1 MNDFN
6 ADDRCDTGNE
16 EGFAMFYRCGDY
28 RTSVTFDGGDCH
40 SVVANIVNFLLGCG
54 FSPNNVIDCMAESA
68 ASLEDAWF
76 GAGSLDSA
84 WFATHPANMDEEIL
98 EKWDLS
104 EKMIP

>member
-1 MNDFN
+1 MNDSN

-28 RTSVTFDGGDCH
+28 RTNVTFDSGDCH

-76 GAGSLDSA
+76 AG
-84 WFATHPANMDEEIL
+84 HPANMDEEIL
-98 EKWDLS
+98 EKWNLS

>member
-1 MNDFN
+1 MNDSN

-28 RTSVTFDGGDCH
+28 RTNVTFDSGDCH

-54 FSPNNVIDCMAESA
+54 FSPHNVIDCMAESA
-68 ASLEDAWF
+68 ENLEDAWF
-76 GAGSLDSA
+76 NPQ
-84 WFATHPANMDEEIL
+84 PANMHEDIL
-98 EKWDLS
+98 KKWDLS

>member
-1 MNDFN
+1 MNDSN
-6 ADDRCDTGNE
+6 ADDRCDVGNE

-28 RTSVTFDGGDCH
+28 RANVTFDSGDCH

-76 GAGSLDSA
+76 TERPASIHKDILD
-84 WFATHPANMDEEIL
+84 
-98 EKWDLS
+98 KWHLS
-104 EKMIP
+104 EKIIP